1 MPDNATQRANIAV
14 VILAYNEA
22 VNLPQALA
30 SVCGWAREVFVLDS
44 FSTDATVEIAL
55 KAGCKVKQNPFI
67 DYAKQRNFA
76 IEHLAIQS
84 AWILFLDADEWL
96 SAGLKD
102 EIAQVILVN
111 PEENGFYLKRRMIW
125 MGKWIKRGYY
135 PTWILRLF
143 RRGTGKCED
152 RAVNEHLIVEGK
164 IGYLQHDFIH
174 EDHKD
179 ISDWI
184 AKHNRYATCEALELL
199 KQDCQQQQG
208 EISVRFWGTQAER
221 KRWLRYRI
229 WNRMPP
235 LFRPWIYFCYRYF
248 FSGGFMEGRQG
259 FIFHFLQAL
268 WVQILID
275 VKYIEFRQ
283 QADRISSNN
292 EK

>member
-1 MPDNATQRANIAV
+1 MTDNATQRANIAV

>member
-1 MPDNATQRANIAV
+1 MTDNSLLLTDVAV

-55 KAGCKVKQNPFI
+55 KAGCTVKQNPFV

-84 AWILFLDADEWL
+84 AWVLFLDADEWL
-96 SAGLKD
+96 TAGLKD
-102 EIAQVILVN
+102 EIAQVILGN
-111 PEENGFYLKRRMIW
+111 PEENGFYLKRRLIW

-135 PTWILRLF
+135 PIWILRLF
-143 RRGTGKCED
+143 RRGAGKCED

-164 IGYLQHDFIH
+164 IGYLQQDFIH
-174 EDHKD
+174 EDRKG
-179 ISDWI
+179 ISEWI
-184 AKHNRYATCEALELL
+184 AKHNRYATSEALELL
-199 KQDCQQQQG
+199 KLNCQQQQG
-208 EISVRFWGTQAER
+208 EISVRFCGTQAER
-221 KRWLRYRI
+221 KRWLRYRV

-235 LFRPWIYFCYRYF
+235 LIRPWLYFCYRYF
-248 FSGGFMEGRQG
+248 LSGGFMEGRQG

-268 WVQILID
+268 WVQMLID

-283 QADRISSNN
+283 QANRTSSNN
-292 EK
+292 EN

>member
-1 MPDNATQRANIAV
+1 MTDTSLQLADVAV

-30 SVCGWAREVFVLDS
+30 SVCGWAREVFVVDS

-55 KAGCKVKQNPFI
+55 KAGCTVKQNPFV

-96 SAGLKD
+96 PAGLKD
-102 EIAQVILVN
+102 EIAQVILGN
-111 PEENGFYLKRRMIW
+111 PEENGFYLKRRLIW
-125 MGKWIKRGYY
+125 MGKWIRRGYY
-135 PTWILRLF
+135 PSWILRLF
-143 RRGTGKCED
+143 RRGAGKCED

-164 IGYLQHDFIH
+164 IGYLHHDFIH

-179 ISDWI
+179 ISQWI

-199 KQDCQQQQG
+199 KQDCQQRQV

-221 KRWLRYRI
+221 KRWLRYRV

-235 LFRPWIYFCYRYF
+235 LIRPWVYFCYRYVLC
-248 FSGGFMEGRQG
+248 GGFMEGRQG

-275 VKYIEFRQ
+275 VKYLELRQ
-283 QADRISSNN
+283 RADRTSRNN
-292 EK
+292 EN